1 MEKKVIDLH
10 ADIRTY
16 HNSLLSN
23 IAFFSI
29 ELSREVLSK
38 AGFYTSDAIKKA
50 IDSKTHH
57 WYKSSRYGITY
68 DPSVTSTLGVMEYE
82 KGNIVNPGSLSNFVG
97 FFTMEKNPLR
107 PTTVVAG
114 SFPTHRPIKRVD
126 GKRVGFMKTQKGVGM
141 ASLALLARIDQG
153 RYTPDYEKYFGEN
166 RTIYNPRAYNVIA
179 QGQRDSFGKVNTAI
193 NEAWE
198 KSMNVIQNR
207 SKLQAEVFAV

>member
-1 MEKKVIDLH
+1 MIDLH

-16 HNSLLSN
+16 HNSRLSN
-23 IAFFSI
+23 IALFSI
-29 ELSREVLSK
+29 ELAREVLSK
-38 AGFYTSDAIKKA
+38 AGFYTSDAIKDA

-57 WYKSSRYGITY
+57 WYKSSRYGIAY
-68 DPSVTSTLGVMEYE
+68 DPSETFRLGVMEYE
-82 KGNIVNPGSLSNFVG
+82 KGNIVNPGSLSNFIG

-114 SFPTHRPIKRVD
+114 SFPTHTPIKRVD
-126 GKRVGFMKTQKGVGM
+126 GVKVGYMKTQKGVGM

-166 RTIYNPRAYNVIA
+166 RTIYNPKAYNVISE
-179 QGQRDSFGKVNTAI
+179 GQRNAFGKVNTTI
-193 NEAWE
+193 GKAWE
-198 KSMNVIQNR
+198 KSMNVIENR